1 MPTPSDSP
9 TNCTATDRAPD
20 NVDSQVPG
28 LDWGPKRE
36 SVLAG
41 LHSGADNT
49 QDTIVVVRLAGPVVH
64 IDLDDNT
71 TLTFSAKEFRGA
83 VSR

>member
-1 MPTPSDSP
+1 MPTPSEKCQNDP
-9 TNCTATDRAPD
+9 ATDRTPD

-36 SVLAG
+36 SVLSG

-49 QDTIVVVRLAGPVVH
+49 EDTIVVVRLAGPVVH

-71 TLTFSAKEFRGA
+71 TLTFSLTEMRAA
-83 VSR
+83 IA